1 MQNKLSLEGQNILIT
16 GVSRSIGIGAGLAKR
31 FAEAGAN
38 IIIHGYPLYDE
49 KMNYPDASKSFI
61 EDFVRDLNSKGFNIQ
76 ALPPSNLLHKEEPER
91 IIHMANNIFGELT
104 GLVINHAYS
113 TSKSLKDWTP
123 EHIDHHLSINVR
135 AAMMLIHHFVKQHTH
150 NIKAAITLFTSGQYL
165 GPMPNEIAYA
175 VSKEAIRGLSIQAS
189 AALAKENIRVN
200 CVNPG
205 PNDTGY
211 LKGEEYKRIAKMF
224 PSGKWGTPE
233 DTANLLLF
241 LHSEYGDWITGQVI
255 ASEGGFQ
262 R

>member
-1 MQNKLSLEGQNILIT
+1 M
-16 GVSRSIGIGAGLAKR
+16 
-31 FAEAGAN
+31 
-38 IIIHGYPLYDE
+38 
-49 KMNYPDASKSFI
+49 
-61 EDFVRDLNSKGFNIQ
+61 
-76 ALPPSNLLHKEEPER
+76 
-91 IIHMANNIFGELT
+91 
-104 GLVINHAYS
+104 
-113 TSKSLKDWTP
+113 
-123 EHIDHHLSINVR
+123 
-135 AAMMLIHHFVKQHTH
+135 KQHTH